1 MPEYLQKRFG
11 GQRIQMF
18 MAFFSLLLYIFT
30 KISADLFAG
39 AIFITQATKQTG
51 EHSKP
56 ELIKQLIRVKGTHR
70 RADFLGAQT
79 TLGDSNSLILWLD
92 GRRRKIY
99 LF

>member
-11 GQRIQMF
+11 GQRIQLF

-51 EHSKP
+51 EHSK
-56 ELIKQLIRVKGTHR
+56 
-70 RADFLGAQT
+70 
-79 TLGDSNSLILWLD
+79 LILIQHLLMSMELTEEFTFSVKA
-92 GRRRKIY
+92 RKS
-99 LF
+99 